1 MAVAEKSG
9 KFSRL
14 PITTQ
19 YCIFETSQPV
29 GYEAESTLIQDK
41 ISLQA
46 SAGSPD
52 LLSVVNVS

>member
-19 YCIFETSQPV
+19 YCIFETSQLV
-29 GYEAESTLIQDK
+29 GYEAERTLVQGML
-41 ISLQA
+41 SLQA
-46 SAGSPD
+46 SAGSPN